1 MSTAQI
7 VITPAFIARFWSRVA
22 KPADRP
28 GEPTACWEWQGGRA
42 TQMRYG
48 IVAVGHTPDGK
59 KVVDYAHRI
68 AWVLRHGAVPEGQC
82 VLHRCDNPICCRD
95 EHHFL
100 GDRTT
105 NSDDKV
111 AKGRQSKGAEVGTA
125 RLTESQAAEILT
137 AFATG
142 EFSMMAL
149 ARKYGVV
156 RGTIAALVTGRTWC
170 HVDAPRTAEAAA
182 RVEARRGAEVRAAA

>member
-1 MSTAQI
+1 MTTAQLTL
-7 VITPAFIARFWSRVA
+7 TPAFIARFWRRA
-22 KPADRP
+22 KPTDA
-28 GEPTACWEWQGGRA
+28 GCWEWQGATATKLHYGAVKLAGR
-42 TQMRYG
+42 
-48 IVAVGHTPDGK
+48 VE
-59 KVVDYAHRI
+59 YAHRI
-68 AWVLRHGAVPEGQC
+68 AWTLTHGEVPAGIC
-82 VLHRCDNPICCRD
+82 VLHTCDNPRCCNPG
-95 EHHFL
+95 HLFL
-100 GDRTT
+100 GTRAT

-111 AKGRQSKGAEVGTA
+111 AKRRHLWGSEIPCA

-142 EFSMMAL
+142 EFSAAAL
-149 ARKYGVV
+149 AREYGVV